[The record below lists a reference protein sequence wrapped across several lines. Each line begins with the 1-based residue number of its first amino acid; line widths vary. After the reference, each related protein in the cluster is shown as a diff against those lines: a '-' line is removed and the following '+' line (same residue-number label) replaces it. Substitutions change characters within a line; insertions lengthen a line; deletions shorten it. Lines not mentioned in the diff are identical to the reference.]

1 MSSEVEVIEGRCNA
15 TTLAGQ
21 PCKMRPTADGWCMSH
36 SPNRAELRHEQRQRG
51 GKLTQARKAL
61 AKVKADAVA
70 KFGLEADVPDLE
82 SVEAAQR
89 YLMGVAARVE
99 SRQLSPGQGNT
110 LVNVVRLAKDLLGL
124 SLDLKLFEKLDE
136 LEGR

>member
-1 MSSEVEVIEGRCNA
+1 M
-15 TTLAGQ
+15 
-21 PCKMRPTADGWCMSH
+21 PDGFCMAH
-36 SPNRAELRHEQRQRG
+36 APDRAEVRREQRQRG
-51 GKLTQARKAL
+51 GVLTQARKKL
-61 AKVKADAVA
+61 AQAKAEAVA
-70 KFGLEADVPDLE
+70 KFGLEADVPDLD

-124 SLDLKLFEKLDE
+124 SLDLKLAEKLDE
-136 LEGR
+136 MEGR